1 MSGTE
6 DTIIEFL
13 KNKADAAWSNQRPY
27 LLSFAGPAM
36 VEAQIDYQT
45 ILNGERLKAFV
56 ERTAGKDRYQVVK
69 HPHQRAK
76 VGIVPSGIQFEFED
90 AAHEEVAS
98 AHRPVHGESAQEA
111 ALLSFLCALSALP
124 AEDLDGVVIPTRVL
138 VRLAKNR

>member
-13 KNKADAAWSNQRPY
+13 KDKANAAWKDQKPY
-27 LLSFAGPAM
+27 LLSFAGPSM
-36 VEAQIDYQT
+36 VEAQIDYQA

-56 ERTAGKDRYQVVK
+56 ERTAGEGRYHVVK

-90 AAHEEVAS
+90 AVHEEVAS
-98 AHRPVHGESAQEA
+98 APRPVHGESVQGA
-111 ALLSFLCALSALP
+111 ALLSFLGALSALP
-124 AEDLDGVVIPTRVL
+124 AKDLDGVVIPTRVL
-138 VRLAKNR
+138 VRLAKKR

>member
-13 KNKADAAWSNQRPY
+13 KNKAEAAWSDQRPY

-56 ERTAGKDRYQVVK
+56 ERTAGEGCYRVVK

-90 AAHEEVAS
+90 AVHEETAS
-98 AHRPVHGESAQEA
+98 DPRPVHGESVQGA

-138 VRLAKNR
+138 VRLAKKR